1 MSKTGTVEL
10 IDVNEGSKQ
19 FKNVQF
25 FKAHKNCAVDFS
37 FCDKNEHIFA
47 SADENEIALW
57 DLRNLSER
65 CITIKCKDLLA
76 MEFL

>member
-1 MSKTGTVEL
+1 M
-10 IDVNEGSKQ
+10 
-19 FKNVQF
+19 
-25 FKAHKNCAVDFS
+25 DFS